1 MCLQSELLG
10 PLTSAV
16 LKRSLPINYVGG
28 AIGSVCPAVVTK
40 RVTKRVTK
48 LVTKKVTKQ
57 VAGRLWPDYST
68 SQNKDWLAIG
78 KNTLLRLLSTGAESK
93 YSEPV
98 EIYARNDFQRAHQW
112 HNKRTKLVQP
122 LSALHQLSDAN
133 DIELA
138 ETPGFICNL
147 IFSGRSIWK
156 S

>member
-40 RVTKRVTK
+40 RVTK
-48 LVTKKVTKQ
+48 Q
-57 VAGRLWPDYST
+57 VAGRLWPNFST
-68 SQNKDWLAIG
+68 SQSKDYLAIG
-78 KNTLLRLLSTGAESK
+78 KSTLLGLLTTGAESK
-93 YSEPV
+93 FSEPV
-98 EIYARNDFQRAHQW
+98 EIYSLNDFQQAHQQR
-112 HNKRTKLVQP
+112 KGCSKMVQP
-122 LSALHQLSDAN
+122 LPALCRLLGGRDT
-133 DIELA
+133 ELA

>member
-28 AIGSVCPAVVTK
+28 VVGSVCSAV
-40 RVTKRVTK
+40 
-48 LVTKKVTKQ
+48 VTKKVTGQ

-68 SQNKDWLAIG
+68 SQSKDYLAIG
-78 KNTLLRLLSTGAESK
+78 KSTSLGLLTTGAESK
-93 YSEPV
+93 FSEPV
-98 EIYARNDFQRAHQW
+98 EIYSLNDFQQAHQRR
-112 HNKRTKLVQP
+112 KGCSKMVQP
-122 LSALHQLSDAN
+122 LSALCRLLGVN

-138 ETPGFICNL
+138 ETPGFISNL
-147 IFSGRSIWK
+147 IFSGRAIWK

>member
-28 AIGSVCPAVVTK
+28 AIGSVCPAV
-40 RVTKRVTK
+40 VTKRVTK

-98 EIYARNDFQRAHQW
+98 EIYARNDFQPAHQRR
-112 HNKRTKLVQP
+112 KGCSKLVQP
-122 LSALHQLSDAN
+122 ISALRRLSGDN
-133 DIELA
+133 DTELA